1 MKRKNIYSLIV
12 SSLLL
17 TSVTSCSSNNVF
29 DKVSTINFYDG
40 DNKLITISG
49 KYGTKID
56 DSILDKI
63 TVKDNTTFKGWY
75 RDKEYTTKKENVQY
89 FPFEETVTYYGF
101 FANHVTITLLKDDS
115 QASYPLTYTS
125 SGQEI
130 NYKYSYSGVEKDII
144 ENLELPT
151 PSKPQY
157 TFDGWYIKGE
167 DTKFDSRLYPGKD
180 IELYAKFTIYPSLS
194 FVINDKTSI
203 DSILVEP
210 GTILSDA
217 INKAGITTDILYAD
231 SDHKFYAWYYD
242 KDYKELVNP
251 STNIM
256 PTSSITIYAKY
267 VTRKTI
273 NFDTSSIDSS
283 IVIPSIT
290 CFPGENIEA
299 PSLSSSTLL
308 DTSTTYFDTWYEKN
322 ESNNFK
328 EKSFFEENHVMPNV
342 DNDITLYPKVN
353 NKYKLEIYDGST
365 LVTISYN
372 KPDEEINLNNIKV
385 NDSTISKYISNIE
398 STQDKVFK
406 GFYKI
411 DASSNKIYIT
421 SPSNYICNYDDI
433 TLYLEFDNKNIVN
446 FTFEDAY
453 NNSIDSLTYSIK
465 TYELIGDPTEILT
478 NYIKNSSLY
487 FSSDFKILKYLDSDG
502 NTIIFPQI
510 SKDIS
515 YRVLISKLVNVNYNV
530 YTIDSDSNLNLVGQ
544 DSISVY
550 QNDTFKKDNTEVNA
564 ISNDGSNI
572 YIYGTKFDNIDASKY
587 IFKKAT
593 LNDSTSTEIDL
604 YTLGPSNDVS
614 INIYF
619 ELKN

>member
-1 MKRKNIYSLIV
+1 MHQILKYLYILIQ
-12 SSLLL
+12 
-17 TSVTSCSSNNVF
+17 NKK
-29 DKVSTINFYDG
+29 KV
-40 DNKLITISG
+40 
-49 KYGTKID
+49 
-56 DSILDKI
+56 
-63 TVKDNTTFKGWY
+63 
-75 RDKEYTTKKENVQY
+75 
-89 FPFEETVTYYGF
+89 
-101 FANHVTITLLKDDS
+101 
-115 QASYPLTYTS
+115 
-125 SGQEI
+125 
-130 NYKYSYSGVEKDII
+130 
-144 ENLELPT
+144 
-151 PSKPQY
+151 
-157 TFDGWYIKGE
+157 
-167 DTKFDSRLYPGKD
+167 
-180 IELYAKFTIYPSLS
+180 
-194 FVINDKTSI
+194 
-203 DSILVEP
+203 
-210 GTILSDA
+210 
-217 INKAGITTDILYAD
+217 
-231 SDHKFYAWYYD
+231 
-242 KDYKELVNP
+242 
-251 STNIM
+251 
-256 PTSSITIYAKY
+256 
-267 VTRKTI
+267 
-273 NFDTSSIDSS
+273 
-283 IVIPSIT
+283 
-290 CFPGENIEA
+290 
-299 PSLSSSTLL
+299 
-308 DTSTTYFDTWYEKN
+308 
-322 ESNNFK
+322 NNFK
-328 EKSFFEENHVMPNV
+328 EKSFFEENHVMPDV

-365 LVTISYN
+365 LVTTSYN

-465 TYELIGDPTEILT
+465 TYELIEDPTEILT

-487 FSSDFKILKYLDSDG
+487 SSTDFKILKYLNSDG

-510 SKDIS
+510 SKDIT
-515 YRVLISKLVNVNYNV
+515 YRVLISKLVNVNYNI

-587 IFKKAT
+587 VFKKAT